1 MSSPSRIILI
11 TGANKGIGLALAR
24 QISLDRPDNH
34 ILLGTRCLANGEAA
48 LTKLNNPANIS
59 LVQLDVTSD
68 DSIAKA
74 AEHIASKFG
83 RLDLLINNSGIGP
96 QFTGSPREQWHAV
109 LDVNIIGAALL
120 TDALAPL
127 LAKSS
132 NPGVIMVSS
141 ELGSVEWCLTSPF
154 WVDTPQYSVSKAGMN
169 VLQAVLNRRY
179 SGEAGFDTLGTK
191 RVAGKQWKVNSL
203 NPGYTAT
210 DLHGRYDDPNANSV
224 EKCAEAAVRLVY
236 VMEKEDGPRGINWAP
251 YGIAPW

>member
-24 QISLDRPDNH
+24 QISLDRPTNH
-34 ILLGTRCLANGEAA
+34 ILLGTRSPANGEAA
-48 LTKLNNPANIS
+48 LTSLNNPSNIS
-59 LVQLDVTSD
+59 LLQLDVTSD
-68 DSIAKA
+68 DSIATA
-74 AEHIASKFG
+74 AEHITQKFG
-83 RLDLLINNSGIGP
+83 RLDLLINNSGVA
-96 QFTGSPREQWHAV
+96 TESTLSPREQWHAL

-127 LAKSS
+127 LAKSA
-132 NPGVIMVSS
+132 NPGVIMISS

-154 WVDTPQYSVSKAGMN
+154 WVDIAQYSVSKAGMN

-179 SGEAGFDTLGTK
+179 NGEAGTDILGTK
-191 RVAGKQWKVNSL
+191 RGKGGQWKVNSL

-236 VMEKEDGPRGINWAP
+236 EMEKEDGPRGINWAP
-251 YGIAPW
+251 YGTAPW